1 MNSYHHNKGLTIFLL
16 VLVIVFAAFN
26 NSIVVDGIQ
35 NAHPIDALNDADT
48 KRKII
53 VGKEEY
59 ELIRR

>member
-16 VLVIVFAAFN
+16 VLAIVLAAFN

-35 NAHPIDALNDADT
+35 NAHPIDALNDVDT
-48 KRKII
+48 KRKIT